1 VDLSKKIK
9 VNEEIKADKVRL
21 ISPEGENLGIF
32 SLKEALELARSK
44 GLDLIEVTSNL
55 TPPVCKLGN
64 YGKFLYQ
71 KRKKEREQRKKLKL
85 GKLKI
90 IRISPRI
97 SDHDLETKRTQI
109 KKHLEKGRRVKIE
122 MPLKGREKMFEKIA
136 KDKLEEFIKKIEE
149 EIKIKSEGEISKKGG
164 AFEVI
169 IKKK

>member
-1 VDLSKKIK
+1 MELSKKIK
-9 VNEEIKADKVRL
+9 VNEEIKADKVRV

-32 SLKEALELARSK
+32 PLKEALELAKSK

-55 TPPVCKLGN
+55 TPPVCKLGD

-71 KRKKEREQRKKLKL
+71 KMKKEREQRKKLKL

-90 IRISPRI
+90 IRISSRI
-97 SDHDLETKRTQI
+97 SDHDLETKQSQI

-122 MPLKGREKMFEKIA
+122 MPLKGREKMFEEIA
-136 KDKLEEFIKKIEE
+136 KEKLKEFLKKINEE
-149 EIKIKSEGEISKKGG
+149 VKIKSEGAITKKGG
-164 AFEVI
+164 VFEVI